1 MILYL
6 VERCRKFIEIVL
18 VDVKIKIFD
27 LDDVILVGGLIRI
40 FVV

>member
-1 MILYL
+1 MTLYL